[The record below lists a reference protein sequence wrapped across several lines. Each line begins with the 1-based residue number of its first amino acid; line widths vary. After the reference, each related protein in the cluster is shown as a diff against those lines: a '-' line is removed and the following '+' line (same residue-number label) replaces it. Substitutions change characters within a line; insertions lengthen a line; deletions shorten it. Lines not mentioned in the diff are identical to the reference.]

1 MSEEIRFVYQVVAHR
16 IHSEN
21 GSALRSRLT
30 NKPFHIGS
38 GASSDM
44 RLEESGILPTHIR
57 LLLTTTGQVML
68 ANLGA
73 AGSVTLDDQSL
84 PAYTPTTWKP
94 GSVAQIANYQLELSA
109 VTLGDDG
116 LVEHVR
122 RAVITQDNNAV
133 SESDFS
139 STLDEMDFQ
148 PPPSNPT
155 VMFPDEQL
163 DDEDEFS
170 PDSTLPDESELPDY
184 DESPREEIPQSTM
197 ELGSPFEEEV
207 DGDTELMP
215 FEVAQKNDLA
225 VKMPLPTIDDDDE
238 QLLDTL
244 PKDWQ
249 KLGRLSAQLTVN
261 PVIFVPGERVRIPIS
276 VRNEYDQKLK
286 VRAHIAGVPR
296 DWITL
301 PEYPLTLKPRE
312 VAAFDIIVQTPLQVN
327 VTAVD
332 ILIRLS
338 DADAPNA
345 VLALPLQLIFRKESN
360 LIGRLD
366 PHEINDKDHTYL
378 YLQNHTKAATVVF
391 VTGHIELKGVHI
403 IPADSQIKLPP
414 GQTTRIPVSFD
425 VVRRPLLVER
435 QYDFAVSASQGK
447 RAPLDYPGVI
457 TVRPRL
463 RLLPLILLTVMALVL
478 ALAIILALTNVDD
491 DSASNGDDASTVIE
505 TPPTEIPAAINTDPE
520 ETEAPVVP
528 VEKTSRPTA
537 TDEEPTETPTATAS
551 ATLAPTNTSTATPSA
566 TPTITPS
573 PTETEIG
580 VITTPVTGQ
589 QSAVLPSN
597 VNILPVLGGDPRPA
611 GCVVPIP
618 DGWSEY
624 TVKEGERSFQLA
636 LQFGTTVDEI
646 ARVNCL
652 VNPRMLQV
660 NQVLFLPAP

>member
-1 MSEEIRFVYQVVAHR
+1 
-16 IHSEN
+16 
-21 GSALRSRLT
+21 
-30 NKPFHIGS
+30 
-38 GASSDM
+38 
-44 RLEESGILPTHIR
+44 
-57 LLLTTTGQVML
+57 
-68 ANLGA
+68 
-73 AGSVTLDDQSL
+73 
-84 PAYTPTTWKP
+84 
-94 GSVAQIANYQLELSA
+94 
-109 VTLGDDG
+109 
-116 LVEHVR
+116 
-122 RAVITQDNNAV
+122 
-133 SESDFS
+133 
-139 STLDEMDFQ
+139 
-148 PPPSNPT
+148 
-155 VMFPDEQL
+155 
-163 DDEDEFS
+163 
-170 PDSTLPDESELPDY
+170 
-184 DESPREEIPQSTM
+184 
-197 ELGSPFEEEV
+197 
-207 DGDTELMP
+207 
-215 FEVAQKNDLA
+215 
-225 VKMPLPTIDDDDE
+225 
-238 QLLDTL
+238 L

-366 PHEINDKDHTYL
+366 PHEINDNDHTYL

-391 VTGHIELKGVHI
+391 VTGHIELKGIHI

-447 RAPLDYPGVI
+447 RAPLDYSGVV

-463 RLLPLILLTVMALVL
+463 RLLPLILLTVMAIVL
-478 ALAIILALTNVDD
+478 ALAIILALTNDD
-491 DSASNGDDASTVIE
+491 DDNGASNGDNASIVIE
-505 TPPTEIPAAINTDPE
+505 TPPTEIPAAIVTESDEPEDTD
-520 ETEAPVVP
+520 TPVVP

-537 TDEEPTETPTATAS
+537 TVEESTETPTATSS
-551 ATLAPTNTSTATPSA
+551 ATPTPTNTATVTPSA
-566 TPTITPS
+566 TPTVTPS

-589 QSAVLPSN
+589 QSVLQPSN
-597 VNILPVLGGDPRPA
+597 VNILPVLGGDDPRPA
-611 GCVVPIP
+611 GCAVPIP
-618 DGWSEY
+618 EGWSEY

-660 NQVLFLPAP
+660 NQILFLPAP